1 VYLRT
6 LVSDPGDDTPTKP
19 AQTGRKWPES
29 TIGRDRYVQLIPPV
43 LFLLS
48 LVFFYFFSPAFY
60 KKLIIED
67 GPLEYA
73 TAVIYFIAFIW
84 GLGLARRLKRK
95 GDTGWAVFYLVVSLA
110 FLLITLEEISWGQ
123 RIFRVDTPEF
133 VRERN
138 LQGEIGVH
146 NLSSFRLLLHPA
158 YILIGFVGAF
168 GSVFL
173 SWLGVPARLRGR
185 LLPEPR
191 LFMYF
196 LPCCLFYLAA
206 EIVSPF
212 TTIRYMGDLGALY
225 GGNLGIPHG
234 LPALPAYLLD
244 LVRDLV
250 PGWAGVGGEKFTFW
264 SHQEPVELLLSV
276 GILLYVRTR
285 REEEQSC

>member
-1 VYLRT
+1 MQ
-6 LVSDPGDDTPTKP
+6 LVVP
-19 AQTGRKWPES
+19 
-29 TIGRDRYVQLIPPV
+29 L
-43 LFLLS
+43 LFLLC
-48 LVFFYFFSPAFY
+48 LVFLNFISPAFY

-67 GPLEYA
+67 GPVEHA
-73 TAVIYFIAFIW
+73 TAAVYSIAFIW
-84 GLGLARRLKRK
+84 SLGLTRR
-95 GDTGWAVFYLVVSLA
+95 
-110 FLLITLEEISWGQ
+110 Q
-123 RIFRVDTPEF
+123 
-133 VRERN
+133 RN

-158 YILIGFVGAF
+158 YFLIGFVGAF
-168 GSVFL
+168 GSLFL

-196 LPCCLFYLAA
+196 LPCCVFYLAA

-225 GGNLGIPHG
+225 GGNLEIAQGP
-234 LPALPAYLLD
+234 LALPAYLLD

-250 PGWAGVGGEKFTFW
+250 PGWAGMGGQKFTFW
-264 SHQEPVELLLSV
+264 RHQEPVELLLSI

-285 REEEQSC
+285 RKEE

>member
-1 VYLRT
+1 
-6 LVSDPGDDTPTKP
+6 
-19 AQTGRKWPES
+19 
-29 TIGRDRYVQLIPPV
+29 VQLIPPV

-212 TTIRYMGDLGALY
+212 TTLRYMGDLGALY

>member
-1 VYLRT
+1 M
-6 LVSDPGDDTPTKP
+6 
-19 AQTGRKWPES
+19 
-29 TIGRDRYVQLIPPV
+29 QLILPL

-48 LVFFYFFSPAFY
+48 LTFFYFFSPAFY

-95 GDTGWAVFYLVVSLA
+95 GDAKWAVFYFVVSLA

-133 VRERN
+133 VRQRN

-158 YILIGFVGAF
+158 YILIGLVGAF

-225 GGNLGIPHG
+225 GGNLEIPHG
-234 LPALPAYLLD
+234 WAALPAYLLD